1 MSIRASALLAAVVI
15 AGGPAFAVAA
25 DTYAVDKTHSEALFT
40 IKHLMSRVT
49 GRFSDLSGSIAVDV
63 ANPAA
68 SSVEF
73 TINAASIDTNAADRD
88 KDLRSPNF
96 FDVEKYP
103 TITFKSSKVTPAGK
117 DKFTVEG
124 SLTMHGVAKQVS
136 LPVEF
141 LGFGKD
147 PWGNDKAGFAVETVL
162 NRKDY
167 GLNWNKALDQG
178 GFLLGDDVKVVISL
192 EAAKKK
198 N

>member
-15 AGGPAFAVAA
+15 AGGPVVATAA
-25 DTYAVDKTHSEALFT
+25 DTYVVDKTHSEALFT